1 MTDINILLFF
11 NLCLLKNTWRRFFI
25 SLLIPLT
32 SYLLF
37 LSDHCPQCL
46 WCCSYFC
53 LFFFTFITHVCSIS
67 NLEHHF
73 MCNWM
78 FHNGTVTG
86 LLNNLCSVR
95 YKDESISFFFIHFL
109 CYISPVLNYLLE
121 RYQNFPFISV
131 FKILFKI
138 LISLYLKILILKFIW
153 YFKV

>member
-1 MTDINILLFF
+1 MPFKKYLKTFF
-11 NLCLLKNTWRRFFI
+11 H
-25 SLLIPLT
+25 IPLNPFD
-32 SYLLF
+32 LLLAFSFWSLSSMFMVLFIF
-37 LSDHCPQCL
+37 LS
-46 WCCSYFC
+46 F
-53 LFFFTFITHVCSIS
+53 FFFTFITHVCSIS

-95 YKDESISFFFIHFL
+95 CKDESISFFFIHFL